1 VSVSVRINLYLCDCV
16 PVYQY
21 VCTNVWVYQCVGGV
35 RVVVWGGVRVVVGG
49 GGEDLQQ
56 DTLKR
61 VELLNCATMFWP
73 TWYAA
78 LLPEDWWSNAPA
90 VSCKITSWVV
100 KDDPLSEGLQGS
112 GGFRAVCVCVC
123 L

>member
-1 VSVSVRINLYLCDCV
+1 MYQCV
-16 PVYQY
+16 F
-21 VCTNVWVYQCVGGV
+21 TNVWVGSGWWWGAGG
-35 RVVVWGGVRVVVGG
+35 VVGG
-49 GGEDLQQ
+49 GAGEDLQQ

-78 LLPEDWWSNAPA
+78 VLPEDWWGNAPA

-123 L
+123 V